1 MTKAEIASAV
11 NEWFNIENYS
21 VLQNL
26 TVEQLFQEIENRIVA
41 YRMEQNRAELSPE
54 NLNRHQKYYEEL
66 IEGKVV
72 FGDVFGGPEKRLSS
86 SYAIKPV
93 THQWLWEVAGYV
105 AAFDNYVNPEGKPL
119 PNMEVSHY
127 LKEAEVNNEGL
138 MLVQINLAE
147 TSPEEIINHLKVM
160 VPEWKQQLQ
169 APEPPARDFRFGVSN
184 LKKILD
190 YNIIPIMDLLYWAQD
205 EEVRIGMPQLTSFLY
220 PDEFK
225 DGIRDVDKVK
235 STDHPL
241 AVKYL
246 TNLAHYRSFVDFT
259 YRYDDR
265 RHWNIQDLIRAELG
279 KDEQSD
285 QD

>member
-1 MTKAEIASAV
+1 
-11 NEWFNIENYS
+11 
-21 VLQNL
+21 
-26 TVEQLFQEIENRIVA
+26 
-41 YRMEQNRAELSPE
+41 
-54 NLNRHQKYYEEL
+54 
-66 IEGKVV
+66 
-72 FGDVFGGPEKRLSS
+72 

-93 THQWLWEVAGYV
+93 THQGLWEVAGYV
-105 AAFDNYVNPEGKPL
+105 AAFDKYVNPEGKPL
-119 PNMEVSHY
+119 PHMEVSHY

>member
-26 TVEQLFQEIENRIVA
+26 TVEQLFQEIENRIVV
-41 YRMEQNRAELSPE
+41 YRMKQNRDKLSPE
-54 NLNRHQKYYEEL
+54 SFSRYLNYYEEL
-66 IEGKVV
+66 TEGKVV

-93 THQWLWEVAGYV
+93 THQGLWEVAGYV
-105 AAFDNYVNPEGKPL
+105 ATFDKYVNPEGKPL
-119 PNMEVSHY
+119 PHMEVSHY
-127 LKEAEVNNEGL
+127 LKEAEVNNQGL
-138 MLVQINLAE
+138 MLIQINLGE
-147 TSPEEIINHLKVM
+147 TSSEEIINHLKVM
-160 VPEWKQQLQ
+160 VPEWKEQLQ
-169 APEPPARDFRFGVSN
+169 APDPLARDFRFGVSN

-190 YNIIPIMDLLYWAQD
+190 YNIIPIMDLLFWAQG
-205 EEVRIGMPQLTSFLY
+205 EEVRIGVPQLTSFLY

-225 DGIRDVDKVK
+225 DCIRDVEKVK

-246 TNLAHYRSFVDFT
+246 TDLAYYHSFVDFS
-259 YRYDDR
+259 YKYYGR
-265 RHWNIQDLIRAELG
+265 RHWKVQKLIDEELT
-279 KDEQSD
+279 
-285 QD
+285 